1 MFSGPNRAHAVRF
14 HLMAFALLLTVTLG
28 GCQRVPFAYAP
39 EVQQGNLVSA
49 EMIERLE
56 PGMTQRDALFVLGS
70 PMLRHGREA
79 DRWDYVHATS
89 RGGGGPYQRLTLV
102 FDAEGRLSALE
113 GDLAPQPWP
122 RSPR

>member
-1 MFSGPNRAHAVRF
+1 MFSGPKRAHAVHFR
-14 HLMAFALLLTVTLG
+14 LTALALLVAVALSA
-28 GCQRVPFAYAP
+28 CQRVPFAYAP

-49 EMIERLE
+49 DMIEQLA

-70 PMLRHGREA
+70 PMLRHGRET

-102 FDAEGRLSALE
+102 FDADGRLSALE
-113 GDLAPQPWP
+113 GDLAPKPWP
-122 RSPR
+122 RAPR